1 MPYGST
7 PPSQKNRRITFDL
20 SGGGA
25 AGTVDMVIR
34 PEELTR
40 VEPSRL
46 SVQQT
51 LAGAWADAFD
61 RGVATIRISGH
72 TGWHGAAASTGG
84 GLSGEAQ
91 FQTLRTT
98 AFQGWHDA
106 RGALVAAGQDPAAV
120 EMVFIDE
127 LDRFS
132 ALVAPKVFTLRR
144 SKTRPLLMMYVIE
157 LLVLQDLGDPGGG
170 GAGGGLGDAIAALF
184 GDFLGGGDQI
194 AGLVG
199 QITDLVNGAQGIA
212 GLASQVGT
220 LANGNPGL
228 NQIGAVLNQAGG
240 LTGLPTGPASAIGQ
254 VTSVLGGG
262 GLAPGGALSL
272 GQIGGLASTFGG
284 LFQ

>member
-1 MPYGST
+1 MPYGFT
-7 PPSQKNRRITFDL
+7 PPSQRNRRISFDL

-25 AGTVDMVIR
+25 DATMDLVIR

-72 TGWHGAAASTGG
+72 TGWHGGSARGGAG

-91 FQTLRTT
+91 FQNLRTT
-98 AFQGWHDA
+98 SFQGWHDA
-106 RGALVAAGQDPAAV
+106 RSALVAGGQDPAAV
-120 EMVFIDE
+120 EMLFIDE

-157 LLVLQDLGDPGGG
+157 LLVLQDLGDPGPGGG
-170 GAGGGLGDAIAALF
+170 GAGGPGDAIAQAF
-184 GDFLGGGDQI
+184 GDFL
-194 AGLVG
+194 AGA
-199 QITDLVNGAQGIA
+199 GALQGIA
-212 GLASQVGT
+212 GDIAGVVGQANGIAGAAQGLGNQ
-220 LANGNPGL
+220 LANGNL
-228 NQIGAVLNQAGG
+228 LGAVAGAPNLVNQLAGG
-240 LTGLPTGPASAIGQ
+240 LNNAAGVGQNIGGTLAGL
-254 VTSVLGGG
+254 LG
-262 GLAPGGALSL
+262 GLA
-272 GQIGGLASTFGG
+272 
-284 LFQ
+284 